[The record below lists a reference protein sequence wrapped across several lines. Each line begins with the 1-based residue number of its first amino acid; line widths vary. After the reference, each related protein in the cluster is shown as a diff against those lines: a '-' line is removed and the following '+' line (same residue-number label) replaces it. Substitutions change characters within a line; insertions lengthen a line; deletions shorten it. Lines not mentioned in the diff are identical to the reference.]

1 MVFRIPVRGILLSA
15 FAKAFLDH
23 GAHVII
29 ADIAGPEGRGRIRA
43 FDMNSWTCATMLR
56 LKHLLCEFHS

>member
-29 ADIAGPEGRGRIRA
+29 ADIAGPEGRDGSA
-43 FDMNSWTCATMLR
+43 
-56 LKHLLCEFHS
+56 HSI

>member
-1 MVFRIPVRGILLSA
+1 MAITPDFSVGGKHVLITGGTGGA

-29 ADIAGPEGRGRIRA
+29 ADIAGPEGRDGSA
-43 FDMNSWTCATMLR
+43 
-56 LKHLLCEFHS
+56 HSI